1 MNRRH
6 LLSLVPAAAL
16 LGVARTATAK
26 PLPAVALEPMGFT
39 ISVQMWTFKEFTAY
53 EAVEKAA
60 LAGAK
65 GVEVYAG
72 QTLSAGDTGKTGP
85 DMSADQIA
93 KFLDHCKAHD
103 ITPVNFGVTPVAK
116 DEAGARKVFE
126 FAKKLGLYGITT
138 ESVEALDTL
147 EKLAQEYDLKVC
159 IHNHPVKPN
168 YLPGDPRQVMELIK
182 DRHAN
187 IGFCPD
193 LGHLASSGLDIM
205 EIMKLIAPRVH
216 SFHLKDRADLTKKTR
231 DLPLGQG
238 QIPFA
243 AALDEAR
250 KHKFAGNVSI
260 EYEHNWKE
268 SLPEVA
274 QCVGFLRG
282 YAQARG

>member
-16 LGVARTATAK
+16 FGAARSASAK
-26 PLPAVALEPMGFT
+26 PLAAPALEPLGFT
-39 ISVQMWTFKEFTAY
+39 ISVQLWTFKEFTAY

-65 GVEVYAG
+65 GVEIFAG
-72 QTLSAGDTGKTGP
+72 QTLSAADAGKTGP
-85 DMSADQIA
+85 DMSDDQIA

-103 ITPVNFGVTPVAK
+103 ITPVNFGVAPVAK
-116 DEAGARKVFE
+116 DEAAARKVFE

-138 ESVEALDTL
+138 ESLESLDTL

-168 YLPGDPRQVMELIK
+168 YIPGDPRQVMELIK

-187 IGFCPD
+187 IGFCAD
-193 LGHLASSGLDIM
+193 LGHLASSGLNHM
-205 EIMKLIAPRVH
+205 EIMKVIAPRVH
-216 SFHLKDRADLTKKTR
+216 SFHVKDRAELTKKSR

-238 QIPFA
+238 KIPFA

-250 KHKFAGNVSI
+250 KYKFAGNVSV
-260 EYEHNWKE
+260 EYEYNWKE
-268 SLPEVA
+268 SMPEVA

-282 YAQARG
+282 YAQGRG